1 MVWNTGAMVET
12 LAFGYGLL
20 EGPRPDPDGGQ
31 YFSDVTKGGV
41 YRRAPDG
48 TIEVVVPKRRGV
60 GGILLHADGG
70 IVISGR
76 NLCHVRD
83 GQTRVLFARDD
94 IPGFNDICADAAG
107 RVYTGSMRDNPFS
120 TEGERLTGEAYRV
133 DAEGVAVELYDGV
146 ALTNGIGFSPDGTRL
161 YHADTSERVIK
172 VHDVVD
178 GEVVGGAG
186 GVFAEVDGLPD
197 GLAVADD
204 GGVWV
209 ALYGS
214 GCVRRYAPTGEAD
227 GEIPVP
233 ARGVTSLCFAG
244 PDLRDL
250 IVVTE
255 DNTEDP
261 ARGGTI
267 FHVPAA
273 EVGARGVPTPLA
285 RV

>member
-1 MVWNTGAMVET
+1 MVET

-20 EGPRPDPDGGQ
+20 EGPRPDPDGGL

-41 YRRAPDG
+41 YRRGPDG
-48 TIEVVVPKRRGV
+48 TIDVVVPKRRGV

-76 NLCHVRD
+76 NVCHVRD

-94 IPGFNDICADAAG
+94 IPGFNDVCADAAG

-120 TEGERLTGEAYRV
+120 TEGERLTGEAYRI
-133 DAEGVAVELYDGV
+133 DAEDVAVELYDGV
-146 ALTNGIGFSPDGTRL
+146 ALTNGIGFSPDGSRL

-172 VHDVVD
+172 VHDVVS

-214 GCVRRYAPTGEAD
+214 GCVRRYGPAGDAD

-244 PDLRDL
+244 PELRDL
-250 IVVTE
+250 VVVTE

-267 FHVPAA
+267 FRVPAA

>member
-1 MVWNTGAMVET
+1 MVET

-20 EGPRPDPDGGQ
+20 EGPRPDPAGGL
-31 YFSDVTKGGV
+31 YFSDVTKGGI
-41 YRRAPDG
+41 YRRDADG
-48 TIEVVVPKRRGV
+48 TISVVVPKRRGV

-83 GQTRVLFARDD
+83 GQTRMLFERDD
-94 IPGFNDICADAAG
+94 IPGFNDICTDAAG

-120 TEGERLTGEAYRV
+120 TATERIPGEAYRI
-133 DAEGVAVELYDGV
+133 DGPGVAVELYDGV
-146 ALTNGIGFSPDGTRL
+146 ALTNGIGFSPDGARL
-161 YHADTSERVIK
+161 YHADTSEQVIK

-178 GEVVGGAG
+178 GDVVPSSGA
-186 GVFAEVDGLPD
+186 VFAHVDGLPD

-204 GGVWV
+204 GSVWV

-214 GCVRRYAPTGEAD
+214 GCVRRFGPDGEAVGD
-227 GEIPVP
+227 VPVP

-244 PDLRDL
+244 ADLRDL

-255 DNTEDP
+255 DNTDDP

-267 FHVPAA
+267 FRIPAA
-273 EVGARGVPTPLA
+273 EVGATGVPTPLA